1 MYRYFVTIIL
11 TMLCAYGA
19 SGESNTKKNRSL
31 EIENLLILQ
40 ALDAQQHGQFTDAAE
55 YFKKL
60 YERNGQDEYLKSS
73 IKLFLMTNDTGLAN
87 DLVKKGLKKY
97 PKDFEYER
105 FNIAKLLKENKI
117 TVAKEASLSLLKKDR
132 SEQNLK
138 LVGTIF
144 FYMQDYNSSLNYF
157 NEAYAISNDEE
168 LLMQI
173 VDIKL
178 KLGKIDEAILNLETY
193 VRMNNCTINS
203 CYKLIEI
210 YSVQKNIDKVLSVY
224 ERLYEKFENDD
235 YAQKIF
241 EILMFQNKRSKV
253 IGFLEKSGYRP
264 DILIELY
271 TIEKEYDKAIDLA
284 KNTYKKTGDLEY
296 LSKVAILEYES
307 ADNKTDALLSLISE
321 KFENSI
327 SNQSDALYLNYY
339 GYLLIDHDMNV
350 SKGIEFVKKALEHQ
364 PDSPY
369 YQDSLA
375 WGLYKQKKCKEAY
388 DIIQRVIKVLNDE
401 EILEHF
407 ALIKECAVND
417 SEVKK

>member
-1 MYRYFVTIIL
+1 
-11 TMLCAYGA
+11 MLCAYGSS
-19 SGESNTKKNRSL
+19 SGSNTKKSGSL

-60 YERNGQDEYLKSS
+60 YERNEKEEYLKSS
-73 IKLFLMTNDTGLAN
+73 IRLFLMTNDTSLAN
-87 DLVKKGLKKY
+87 DLVKKGLRKY

-105 FNIAKLLKENKI
+105 FNIARLLKENKI
-117 TVAKEASLSLLKKDR
+117 IAAKEASLSLLKKDR

-157 NEAYAISNDEE
+157 NEAYSISNDEE

-173 VDIKL
+173 VDIEL
-178 KLGKIDEAILNLETY
+178 KFGKIDEAILDLETY
-193 VRMNNCTINS
+193 VKMNGCTINS

-210 YSVQKNIDKVLSVY
+210 YSVQKNVDKVLSVY
-224 ERLYEKFENDD
+224 KRLYEEFEDDD

-241 EILMFQNKRSKV
+241 EILMFQNKRSEA
-253 IGFLEKSGYRP
+253 INFLKKSGYKP

-271 TIEKEYDKAIDLA
+271 TIEKQYDKAISLA
-284 KNTYKKTGDLEY
+284 KDTYEKTGNLEY
-296 LSKVAILEYES
+296 LSKIAILEYES
-307 ADNKTDALLSLISE
+307 ADNKTDALLSSISN

-327 SNQSDALYLNYY
+327 SSQSDPLYLNYY

-350 SKGIEFVKKALEHQ
+350 SKGIEFVKRALEYQ

-388 DIIQRVIKVLNDE
+388 EIIQKVIKVLNDE

-407 ALIKECAVND
+407 TLIKECAVND
-417 SEVKK
+417 NEVEK

>member
-1 MYRYFVTIIL
+1 
-11 TMLCAYGA
+11 MLCAYGA